1 MENAKK
7 VAKIEASSDETHL
20 LLYGQ
25 ILQQLRHSFRA
36 HNMQSTES
44 NISEEIQYH
53 HSYIELLTEKQL
65 SMAIYTLQA
74 TMEVLIPILMLLI
87 LWMTHNLDVML
98 SIAGSKL
105 ERYIQFMLHSR
116 GLLAHTI
123 HALCNHG
130 LITIQSTRMLMT
142 ETLR

>member
-1 MENAKK
+1 MENEKK

-20 LLYGQ
+20 LLYGR

-44 NISEEIQYH
+44 NISEHY
-53 HSYIELLTEKQL
+53 SYIELLTEKQL

-74 TMEVLIPILMLLI
+74 TMEVMTLILLLI
-87 LWMTHNLDVML
+87 LWMTHNLDEML

-105 ERYIQFMLHSR
+105 EPPAM
-116 GLLAHTI
+116 HTVTVI
-123 HALCNHG
+123 
-130 LITIQSTRMLMT
+130 
-142 ETLR
+142 

>member
-20 LLYGQ
+20 LLYGR

-44 NISEEIQYH
+44 NISEEITLQYH
-53 HSYIELLTEKQL
+53 HSYVELLTEKQL

-74 TMEVLIPILMLLI
+74 TMEVMMLIMLL
-87 LWMTHNLDVML
+87 
-98 SIAGSKL
+98 
-105 ERYIQFMLHSR
+105 
-116 GLLAHTI
+116 
-123 HALCNHG
+123 
-130 LITIQSTRMLMT
+130 LIYYG
-142 ETLR
+142 

>member
-20 LLYGQ
+20 LLYGR

-44 NISEEIQYH
+44 NISEH
-53 HSYIELLTEKQL
+53 HSYVELLTEKQL

-74 TMEVLIPILMLLI
+74 TMEVMMLI
-87 LWMTHNLDVML
+87 LLTYNLDGML

-105 ERYIQFMLHSR
+105 EPPAMHTVSYNILVFYSHILFTYIV
-116 GLLAHTI
+116 
-123 HALCNHG
+123 
-130 LITIQSTRMLMT
+130 ITAR
-142 ETLR
+142 